1 MWPVPMHNACASTA
15 CSCQTENRATRSAT
29 VHGAATK
36 ATPATTT
43 PKAVA
48 KHQGANKVV
57 MTAPIPG
64 PIPGVTRDEMPGL
77 TPGPIPDVTLAVT
90 PGPIPDLTPG
100 PISGA
105 TRTRPSPAPRKRRA
119 RNPAGTVTARK
130 NTARTAAGFRHPD
143 AAPDSRR
150 THVAQY

>member
-1 MWPVPMHNACASTA
+1 M
-15 CSCQTENRATRSAT
+15 
-29 VHGAATK
+29 
-36 ATPATTT
+36 T

-90 PGPIPDLTPG
+90 PGPI
-100 PISGA
+100 SGA
-105 TRTRPSPAPRKRRA
+105 TRTRASPAPRKRRA
-119 RNPAGTVTARK
+119 RNPAETVNARK
-130 NTARTAAGFRHPD
+130 STARTAAGFRHPD

-150 THVAQY
+150 THVAQH

>member
-1 MWPVPMHNACASTA
+1 MHSACASTA

-36 ATPATTT
+36 ATLVTTT

-48 KHQGANKVV
+48 KHQGAGKVV

-64 PIPGVTRDEMPGL
+64 LTPGPIPDVTPGPILGVTRDM

-90 PGPIPDLTPG
+90 PGPI
-100 PISGA
+100 SGA
-105 TRTRPSPAPRKRRA
+105 TRTRASPAPRKRRA

>member
-1 MWPVPMHNACASTA
+1 MHSACGSTA
-15 CSCQTENRATRSAT
+15 CSCQTENRATRTAT

-36 ATPATTT
+36 ATPATMT

-90 PGPIPDLTPG
+90 PGPI
-100 PISGA
+100 SGA
-105 TRTRPSPAPRKRRA
+105 TRTRASPAPRKRRA